1 MVDRDELQ
9 RLARMVDMNRQKME
23 RIEEQLSR
31 LETIHLEQ
39 NHVVRAIRAIPEKG
53 AENVLIPL
61 GSGVQLVV
69 DVQNEAG
76 AVVDIG
82 TAIQAEMTRTEAADL
97 IEKRQREISG
107 LIESLKQ
114 EFDSAEKTVRSLAAT
129 FNEGV
134 SQLEEQPTTTTEST
148 EANIPEESPPEEEKP
163 RSRRRRGIGGEL
175 TLDD

>member
-1 MVDRDELQ
+1 MVDQEELQ
-9 RLARMVDMNRQKME
+9 RLARMVDLNRQKME

-31 LETIHLEQ
+31 LETIHQEQ
-39 NHVVRAIRAIPEKG
+39 SHVVRAVRSIPSEG
-53 AENVLIPL
+53 AENILVPL

-69 DVQNEAG
+69 DVQSDAG

-82 TAIQAEMTRTEAADL
+82 TAIQAEMTRQEAANL
-97 IEKRQREISG
+97 IEKRQNEISE
-107 LIESLKQ
+107 LIQSLKQ
-114 EFDSAEKTVRSLAAT
+114 EFDTSEETIRSLAAT

-134 SQLEEQPTTTTEST
+134 ASLENETKAPDEPPTPVEETE
-148 EANIPEESPPEEEKP
+148 IPIEDKP

>member
-1 MVDRDELQ
+1 M
-9 RLARMVDMNRQKME
+9 
-23 RIEEQLSR
+23 
-31 LETIHLEQ
+31 
-39 NHVVRAIRAIPEKG
+39 VRAIRAIPEKG

-129 FNEGV
+129 FNEGA